1 MAAPDLSS
9 YSKIYCKLQTGSKLA
24 HVHPQRMFA
33 NLCLGLGR
41 NQCYDV
47 CAARVNVSEL
57 QWWI

>member
-1 MAAPDLSS
+1 MVTPDLS
-9 YSKIYCKLQTGSKLA
+9 YCSKTYCKLQTGSKLA

-33 NLCLGLGR
+33 NLCLGLG

-47 CAARVNVSEL
+47 CAARVNVNEL